1 MIPVRPIL
9 RLGGAVALV
18 AVVVALGVVVSVLP
32 EPHAP
37 QPAQTV
43 TVYRV
48 EATGVLDTA
57 AGPVRLLG
65 VALAHGCGVDGAAQL
80 AHLVEG
86 RRVTI
91 TPDTSGRLFDRSGNR
106 LVWMTGPSGQFVN
119 GALIRAGAATAQ
131 LDPDRRDHSID
142 LTRAQA
148 RARAARAG
156 IHGACK
162 ER

>member
-1 MIPVRPIL
+1 VIPVRPLL

-18 AVVVALGVVVSVLP
+18 AAVVALGVVVSVLP
-32 EPHAP
+32 EPHAA

-48 EATGVLDTA
+48 GQTGVLDTTV
-57 AGPVRLLG
+57 GPVRLLG
-65 VALAHGCGVDGAAQL
+65 VALAHGCGVDGAARL
-80 AHLVEG
+80 AYQIEG
-86 RRVTI
+86 RTVTI
-91 TPDTSGRLFDRSGNR
+91 TADTSGRLFDRSGNR

-119 GALIRAGAATAQ
+119 GELIRAGVATAQ
-131 LDPDRRDHSID
+131 PDPDRRDHYAD

-156 IHGACK
+156 IHGAC
-162 ER
+162 R